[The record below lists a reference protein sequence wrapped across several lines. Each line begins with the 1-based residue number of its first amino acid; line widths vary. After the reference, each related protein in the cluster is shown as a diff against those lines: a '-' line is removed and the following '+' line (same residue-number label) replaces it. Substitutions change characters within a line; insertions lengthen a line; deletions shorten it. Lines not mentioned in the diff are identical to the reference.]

1 MLVSCLVFLFYFEW
15 YIKRIYEFRIV
26 YVYVIL
32 MLMRCS
38 LLDECIIFDIDVN
51 FKLKKILVS

>member
-1 MLVSCLVFLFYFEW
+1 M
-15 YIKRIYEFRIV
+15 KFRIV